1 MRASHTIFPAAAV
14 GLLALGGWW
23 VQRSS
28 EEAETQPAVAVVVAA
43 NRETAGSVARS
54 AAVVRADQPR
64 DSLPDQVRRILTPE
78 ATRLRGDLGPVRVL
92 VQRAIRELDGAE
104 RIGFLREVGDW
115 AARHDVTWGL
125 ELAAGL
131 EDFRARA
138 SLIGAMVETAVAL
151 DPIAAA
157 AWVADV
163 TEPGLRESAYQV
175 VASKWAESDLA
186 AARAWAGSVTEG
198 AGRASAFEGV
208 MWTWAQRDPK
218 QAYEWA
224 VGIAEPEVRGQ
235 MLVKLA
241 KLLAVQDPQQALNWA
256 VQFPEGPARDQA
268 LHYAIFQWAAKDL
281 QAAAEWSAKLKDAGL
296 QGGSDVAIARSWSNQ
311 EAQGATVWAAG
322 IADPASRS
330 IALATTLRKWAET
343 SPAQAAAW
351 LASRPAA
358 PANEEIFRSV
368 TNALATTHPDVTAG
382 WLRGITDPT
391 WRAAGEAIL
400 AERQQAVARKGGV
413 PGS

>member
-1 MRASHTIFPAAAV
+1 MRASHIIFPATAV

-23 VQRSS
+23 VQRSG
-28 EEAETQPAVAVVVAA
+28 EEAETQPTASVAVPK
-43 NRETAGSVARS
+43 RETAGTVAPS
-54 AAVVRADQPR
+54 AAAVRADQPR
-64 DSLPDQVRRILTPE
+64 DALPDQVRRILTPE
-78 ATRLRGDLGPVRVL
+78 ATRLRGDLGPVRAL

-104 RIGFLREVGDW
+104 RVALLREVGDW
-115 AARHDVTWGL
+115 AARHDVAWGL

-256 VQFPEGPARDQA
+256 VQFPEGPAREQA

-330 IALATTLRKWAET
+330 IALTTTLRKWAET
-343 SPAQAAAW
+343 SPTEAAAW

-368 TNALATTHPDVTAG
+368 TTALANAHPEAAG
-382 WLRGITDPT
+382 TWVRGITDPT

-400 AERQQAVARKGGV
+400 AERQQAAARKGGA